1 MDSYTF
7 KEPET
12 FTRIM
17 RGNDTEAE
25 GSHRKPRTTE
35 TKRNGFSCRPNKR
48 VQRGRQKRLLML
60 VKGPSIFEKEIWE
73 GSGL

>member
-1 MDSYTF
+1 MTQKQ
-7 KEPET
+7 KEA
-12 FTRIM
+12 
-17 RGNDTEAE
+17 TENPGPLRPKE
-25 GSHRKPRTTE
+25 M
-35 TKRNGFSCRPNKR
+35 GFHVDQIR